1 MSLQI
6 ESLRM
11 RSFGPFKDTTLD
23 LGGGGGALHIICGP
37 NEAGKTTTQRAI
49 GDFLFGIPARTTD
62 GHEFGFA
69 EMRLEA
75 TVMDANGVSH
85 HLVRR
90 KGNTNTLLDEDG
102 NPVDEGLLGEM
113 LGGLTRGPFASMF
126 SITHQSLVEGGMAL
140 LAADGNLG
148 ESLFSAS
155 LGAAGLHELRGALGE
170 EAQKLFRPRATSTL
184 IVKAH
189 SELHAAEARLA
200 AATLR
205 ATPYLKLVRELDAA
219 ALERSLIAAELE
231 ARRGEQLRR
240 DRLRIVLP
248 KALERTE
255 ASEELAEI
263 ADTPRL
269 ASDSEE
275 RRLRIEQ
282 DLVTHGRRCT
292 DIQGRVES
300 LTAESAAIHPD
311 EDLLRAE
318 QAIAELAARLPVVAD
333 AKADLER
340 QATKVEVSMAA
351 ADGIAAEFASDGAPS
366 DLVRLKV
373 GDLARA
379 KVSAALQAHS
389 AIRGK
394 LEEARAEGT
403 EASAEVK
410 DLERRLGALEDF
422 EDIAELRAAVEEVRL
437 DSSLEAKIAA
447 LETEFGDAEEELR
460 LALADLRPPVE
471 LDALV
476 GIDCPGASELEPF
489 AARAEELD
497 TRGRD
502 LARRKEENV
511 REASDLEAD
520 RPGTRAEALPDEED
534 LIRCRSSRDSLWVQA
549 RIRLDGG
556 ETDEVDPDEYERSV
570 EAADRIADLLC
581 EEADQVAAFAQL
593 EERRAANA
601 ATGSRIAE
609 EEQRLADE
617 RQVFARQW
625 KDLWRPCGLEPR
637 SPREMDVWLGRRTI
651 AIERSRAAGRLGR
664 ELEGARSL
672 LARHLSLLRSVL
684 GGAGDDSAPGPKA
697 PMTVL
702 LSLADDRIAG
712 AVGAADRHERL
723 ERDLDTSRAEVG
735 KHRRKAS
742 ERQAELETW
751 QGGWREITQKLG
763 WASEI
768 GPEEAGEHLERMVAL
783 TNHLNRAEES
793 DRRRE
798 GIEERIQRFEAD
810 VSALFEKIEGADLA
824 GRGHADGVADL
835 ARRLGEAKEL
845 RQRRAEVEERA
856 SLAREDL
863 AGAQSDLSRA
873 EADLSILMEQA
884 GVTDPANLPAI
895 EQRAERVRLLGER
908 IPRLEEE
915 IVAAG
920 MEPLEELLAVC
931 QDLDVDTLEAR
942 SEGAGEEMAQVEKA
956 LGELDVR
963 IGTLTSDRRQME
975 SAAPASEARQQVEN
989 LRAEIASLTEDYLRN
1004 YVAGWAL
1011 GQAIDDYR
1019 RTHKTPLLARAE
1031 QLFPRLTNG
1040 RYSGLEVGFDDA
1052 DQPVLVGVKAD
1063 GKRLTVKE
1071 MSEGPREQLYLS
1083 LRQASIERHV
1093 ELHGAVPV
1101 VLDDVVLHSDPTR
1114 KKAILRSLAELA
1126 ERTQVI
1132 AFSHDPQ
1139 VVALAQGSVHSDL
1152 LKVHEFG
1159 DGEITG
1165 ELQSEIAK
1173 ADVHSI
1179 RLDRAA

>member
-1 MSLQI
+1 MSIQI

-11 RSFGPFKDTTLD
+11 RRFGHFKDTTLD
-23 LGGGGGALHIICGP
+23 LGEGGGALHVICGP

-75 TVMDANGVSH
+75 RVMDGTGASH

-90 KGNTNTLLDEDG
+90 KGNVNTLVDEDG

-113 LGGLTRGPFASMF
+113 LGGLTRESFASMF
-126 SITHQSLVEGGMAL
+126 SITHQSLVEGGLAL

-170 EAQKLFRPRATSTL
+170 EADKLYRPRATSTL
-184 IVKAH
+184 IAKAH

-205 ATPYLKLVRELDAA
+205 ATPYLRLVKELDAVTG
-219 ALERSLIAAELE
+219 ERSSIAADLE
-231 ARRGEQLRR
+231 ARRREQLRR
-240 DRLRIVLP
+240 DRIRIVLP
-248 KALERTE
+248 KALELTE

-263 ADTPRL
+263 AETPRL
-269 ASDSEE
+269 ASDSEK

-282 DLVTHGRRCT
+282 DLITHGRRCV

-300 LTAESAAIHPD
+300 LTAASAAIRPD

-318 QAIAELAARLPVVAD
+318 QVIVELAARLPVVAD
-333 AKADLER
+333 AKVDLER

-351 ADGIAAEFASDGAPS
+351 AAGISAELESGGASS
-366 DLVRLKV
+366 
-373 GDLARA
+373 DLARLKIGDLSRA
-379 KVSAALQAHS
+379 KISAALQAYS
-389 AIRGK
+389 GITGK
-394 LEEARAEGT
+394 LEEARAEGV
-403 EASAEVK
+403 EASATVE
-410 DLERRLGALEDF
+410 DLERRLGALEEP
-422 EDIAELRAAVEEVRL
+422 EDIAALRAAVEDVRP

-447 LETEFGDAEEELR
+447 LESEFGDAEEELL
-460 LALADLRPPVE
+460 LALADLHPPVE
-471 LDALV
+471 HDALI
-476 GIDCPGASELEPF
+476 GMDWPEASELEPF

-497 TRGRD
+497 GCERD
-502 LARRKEENV
+502 LARQKEENA

-520 RPGTRAEALPDEED
+520 RVGSRAEALPDAKD
-534 LIRCRSSRDSLWVQA
+534 LIRSRSSRDSLWAQV

-556 ETDEVDPDEYERSV
+556 ETDDVDPDGYERSV
-570 EAADRIADLLC
+570 EAADRIADLLR
-581 EEADQVAAFAQL
+581 EEADQVAARGQL
-593 EERRAANA
+593 EGERAANA
-601 ATGSRIAE
+601 ATRLRIAE
-609 EEQRLADE
+609 KEEWLAEE
-617 RQVFARQW
+617 RQAFVRQW
-625 KDLWRPCGLEPR
+625 KDLWRRCGLEPR
-637 SPREMDVWLGRRTI
+637 SPRDMDAWLGRRTI
-651 AIERSRAAGRLGR
+651 AVERSRAARRLGR

-672 LARHLSLLRSVL
+672 LGRHLSLLRSTLLV
-684 GGAGDDSAPGPKA
+684 ASDDSAPNPDVTLG
-697 PMTVL
+697 VL
-702 LSLADDRIAG
+702 LSLADGRISA
-712 AVGAADRHERL
+712 AVEAADRRESL
-723 ERDLDTSRAEVG
+723 ERDLDTSRAEAA
-735 KHRRKAS
+735 KHRRKVS
-742 ERQAELETW
+742 ERQAELEIW
-751 QGGWREITQKLG
+751 QAGWREITQNLG
-763 WASEI
+763 WPSEI
-768 GPEEAGEHLERMVAL
+768 GPGEAGEHLERMVDL

-793 DRRRE
+793 DRRRK

-824 GRGHADGVADL
+824 GRSHADGVADL
-835 ARRLGEAKEL
+835 ARRLKEAKEL
-845 RQRRAEVEERA
+845 RQRRADIEERA

-884 GVTDPANLPAI
+884 GVTDAADLPAI
-895 EQRAERVRLLGER
+895 EQRAERVRLLGEL

-920 MEPLEELLAVC
+920 MEPLEELLAASR
-931 QDLDVDTLEAR
+931 DLDIDALEAR
-942 SEGAGEEMAQVEKA
+942 WERAGEEIAQVEKT
-956 LGELDVR
+956 LSEIDVR
-963 IGTLTSDRRQME
+963 IGTLASERSQME
-975 SAAPASEARQQVEN
+975 SAAPAAEARQQVEN

-1004 YVAGWAL
+1004 FVAGWAL

-1019 RTHKTPLLARAE
+1019 RTHKGPLLARAE
-1031 QLFPRLTNG
+1031 ELFPRLTNG
-1040 RYSGLEVGFDDA
+1040 RYRGLEVGFDGA
-1052 DQPVLVGVKAD
+1052 GQPVLVGVKAD
-1063 GKRLTVKE
+1063 GKRLSVKE

-1083 LRQASIERHV
+1083 LRQASIERHI

-1101 VLDDVVLHSDPTR
+1101 VLDDVVLHSDPSR

-1139 VVALAQGSVHSDL
+1139 VVALAQASVHSGL
-1152 LKVHEFG
+1152 LRVHEFG

-1165 ELQSEIAK
+1165 RLQSEIAK
-1173 ADVHSI
+1173 AEVRPI
-1179 RLDRAA
+1179 GLDRAA